1 MSMENKRKESNKE
14 ITEKS
19 KQLQKGLFFV
29 RKSKRGEKSST
40 KKYIEC
46 KIFFRGGRKMA
57 YKKNTIHKQE
67 NDALHQKEAQTAA
80 VDNKSLPGKR
90 GGQAKEYLGT
100 IRIMDS
106 MIANKVAERDH
117 FREMLQSIS
126 CDAFSERV
134 QTSPTNRLERGIIR
148 LEEMD
153 EEIDSLMNRYMDQSA
168 VVIKQIYDLGHAD
181 YSNLLHK
188 RYIQNLSLRNI
199 AKEMHVSYE
208 WARHLHGNAL
218 VEFERKYLA

>member
-1 MSMENKRKESNKE
+1 
-14 ITEKS
+14 
-19 KQLQKGLFFV
+19 
-29 RKSKRGEKSST
+29 
-40 KKYIEC
+40 
-46 KIFFRGGRKMA
+46 MA
-57 YKKNTIHKQE
+57 YKKNMTEGQNDITIDPQEGQMAAVGQE
-67 NDALHQKEAQTAA
+67 NRMNRK
-80 VDNKSLPGKR
+80 GM
-90 GGQAKEYLGT
+90 QAKEYLG
-100 IRIMDS
+100 IVRIMDS

-199 AKEMHVSYE
+199 AKEMHISYE

>member
-1 MSMENKRKESNKE
+1 
-14 ITEKS
+14 
-19 KQLQKGLFFV
+19 
-29 RKSKRGEKSST
+29 
-40 KKYIEC
+40 
-46 KIFFRGGRKMA
+46 MA

-80 VDNKSLPGKR
+80 VDNKSLQGKR

-126 CDAFSERV
+126 CDTFSERV

-218 VEFERKYLA
+218 VEFERRYLL